1 MIFVNR
7 PRKTDGPSS
16 EPRSQGEETRETILA
31 AALKVTA
38 REGLAAL
45 TIGRLAKQLRMS
57 KSGLFAHFHSRQALE
72 LATLEKARKVFADAV
87 LRPVEASGRGV
98 ERLWNLCDLW
108 LLHIELRVFSGAY
121 FFTGALFEY
130 ADQSGPVAKAIKS
143 AVQEWHNTLR
153 KVIKDAQEL
162 REMDR
167 AVRTKQVASELNS
180 ILVGAHWTYLLEG
193 GNCCREARV
202 ALLGRMR
209 QLATDAIPASAFE
222 SLATW
227 KKHLRSKH

>member
-1 MIFVNR
+1 MIFGNR
-7 PRKTDGPSS
+7 RRNAEGAAS
-16 EPRSQGEETRETILA
+16 ERRSQGEKTRQTILVL
-31 AALKVTA
+31 ALKVAA

-87 LRPVEASGRGV
+87 LRPVEASERGI

-108 LLHIELRVFSGAY
+108 LFHIEERVFSGAY

-143 AVQEWHNTLR
+143 AAQEWLNAL
-153 KVIKDAQEL
+153 KKAIEDAQEHN
-162 REMDR
+162 EIDR
-167 AVRTKQVASELNS
+167 GVRTKQVASELNS
-180 ILVGAHWTYLLEG
+180 IL
-193 GNCCREARV
+193 
-202 ALLGRMR
+202 
-209 QLATDAIPASAFE
+209 
-222 SLATW
+222 
-227 KKHLRSKH
+227 